1 MNNHTLLLEGV
12 ERDGIREDFKDLSG
26 GAREQLALVVRV
38 ALARVFAK
46 QNRAMP
52 LVLDDVLGW
61 TDDRRLRAM
70 LYVLERT
77 ARDMQVILLTCHP
90 ERFRPLL
97 GASTF
102 DLDAIKK
109 AATTG

>member
-1 MNNHTLLLEGV
+1 
-12 ERDGIREDFKDLSG
+12 
-26 GAREQLALVVRV
+26 
-38 ALARVFAK
+38 
-46 QNRAMP
+46 
-52 LVLDDVLGW
+52 
-61 TDDRRLRAM
+61 
-70 LYVLERT
+70 
-77 ARDMQVILLTCHP
+77 MQVILLTCHP